1 MARNQIVQLADFMR
15 AQAFAVF
22 EFYRF
27 QPEFCYLFVRC
38 DMNMR
43 RLPRVVFIIVE
54 EKSLLAFSQDC
65 WHQTVPYRNDA
76 PKASSSGRGGGS
88 LAAARSQLT
97 PLIAGEVIEAH
108 NQMS

>member
-43 RLPRVVFIIVE
+43 RLPRVAFITVE
-54 EKSLLAFSQDC
+54 EKSVLSFSQDC
-65 WHQTVPYRNDA
+65 WHQTIRACSRVADSMIRV
-76 PKASSSGRGGGS
+76 SRLVVS
-88 LAAARSQLT
+88 LARLPIPVLKRRLLAA
-97 PLIAGEVIEAH
+97 
-108 NQMS
+108 